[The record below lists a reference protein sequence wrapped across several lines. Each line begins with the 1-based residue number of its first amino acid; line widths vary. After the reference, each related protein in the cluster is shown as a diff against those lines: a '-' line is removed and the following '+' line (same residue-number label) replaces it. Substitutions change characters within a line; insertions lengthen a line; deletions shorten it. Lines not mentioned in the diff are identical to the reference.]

1 MKIKNGYRICS
12 ALVAVFVLL
21 SSFSGACYAI
31 AADGAAVNG
40 DAAKSSGTARDSVAE
55 ADIWDGSVAKDYS
68 GGYGTKLAPYIIETP
83 EQFALLAS
91 KCSAGGADTVGR
103 YYRLANDIYLN
114 NISDYNWKETAKP
127 WTYGLSGAFKGHLD
141 GNGYAVKGIYIKENS
156 PEKKEMFAGMF
167 STLNAGATI
176 QDFGIEYSHFEVTN
190 ASAQYFVGSFAGH
203 VGNAEGDNA
212 LIRCYV
218 DETVTVLG
226 DFVGGLLGG
235 TQQNISFLIDSC
247 YATADIRR
255 NSWQKGRLGGI
266 VGDAWGPVGNRL
278 IQNCYYAS
286 GQQMQPTDN
295 CVDSWKY
302 KNVYGFGQS
311 DGNIYVSSKV
321 LMYGDSAKES
331 MPKLDYENVWETVK
345 GQTPRL
351 RKPVDAAESL
361 DSQIKDKPYYR
372 AAKLLSSLN
381 IMYPRSERDYGEDD
395 EMTRAET
402 CAIICKFLGMKD
414 SDIAA
419 LTADYKDVD
428 KDYWAF
434 PYIAAATSLKIVGGD
449 GNGNFNPEAKV
460 TANEAI
466 KMIVGALGYERY
478 AAAEG
483 GYPIGYRTAAGSLGI
498 LKKVTFSDGLD
509 TPILRKQ
516 LATVLYNAL
525 DVEVSE
531 KADDITAS
539 KKTALEGYHGVYKDK
554 GTVVT
559 SQRST
564 ITNQVKNP
572 GKIMIDDTEY
582 KSKLDFTPY
591 LGLPCDFYYKEDNH
605 GDEKEVIVFFP
616 NEGRVKRTEVDF
628 DDISGIRGAG
638 NNITVEYYN
647 EKDSKKEITLE
658 NPIVMYNDYRESFAD
673 TAAAADFIKNN
684 MNNGTAVLLT
694 NDGKDS
700 KDIIFVNNYKAYVV
714 SKVNVTDKKIY
725 YRIFAAKPTE
735 GGMLDFSDLDAED
748 EILLFDEAGEKIGFE
763 DLKQNDVIMVYSSA
777 DGGKHTVIQS
787 QRQLNGAI
795 DSRKMIKAAE
805 KKEIINPV
813 TVPVSTIDFSNLNIV
828 MAHPWAFDVKGNSLI
843 QNTPYRMWLS
853 TTAEMEKSEMLDPQ
867 TLNDSDYGGIKGK
880 MDPNAGGPT
889 AFGGKL
895 VHLRSRYIDKNAYR
909 LYITENLY
917 DLEKLQVGETY
928 KVSAW
933 IYLSNPTEHSSGRA
947 TPGEKMQYRMWLQND
962 NAAIAPEFAGRPNYN
977 AGGPAETN
985 PNATEN
991 GENKL
996 PAAVEENKW
1005 TKLTLT
1011 YKITQ
1016 QNKKACNIRFD
1027 DYGSTTVAK
1036 DFFVAGFE
1044 VEKLAMP
1051 DGSVY
1056 IDKEPEIPIDTA
1068 RYSVKVKGEEYK
1080 PVDSFL
1086 SSLLDVGQTYTL
1098 LLDNNNKIAGYI
1110 SSVNEDNYGL
1120 LLDAARKESTLE
1132 KGIRVKIL
1140 TTDGTV
1146 ETYDTLESITAYNG
1160 SEIAKVKAESL
1171 ITNEPIDITT
1181 SHYLWSTDNAKNFKG
1196 STRTWF
1202 DDTTKSKA
1210 ACRRVVYY
1218 KTNSDGVI
1226 TSIIVP
1232 SAPEALEK
1240 SKIVFRNN
1248 SSAPMTYNTELKLV
1262 SIYNASKRTDF
1273 SYHLADDAVVFEANC
1288 MNYDL
1293 EDYRVLKNGVKDF
1306 AKDRWEYAQLYSFP
1320 KSENIDFV
1328 VSISTGPKVT
1338 SMGTVIVKG
1347 VGQGT
1352 DGYTLYGYYKGQE
1365 FERNIR
1371 PGTRLMENNWATTN
1385 SRDTGEFLTEKNA
1398 AENVGRLPVCLA
1410 YESNFMGNTDTPEVT
1425 PDTLNEGDIVRVAEN
1440 EDGEIKYV
1448 EVVMRKDRGL
1458 IQTFTSY
1465 AANNGYMLYSG
1476 DEDIRCGRVGAV
1488 DSFGS
1493 MIKFTSYV
1501 WGGTETCVSSRLEGT
1516 DWQSRPISEVNL
1528 FTNPAFAASVTV
1540 YDFKTGKAYAGK
1552 KTDCDTGDYVVVV
1565 GSLKSPRELFIL
1577 KNYSV

>member
-1 MKIKNGYRICS
+1 MRIKNGYRICS

-40 DAAKSSGTARDSVAE
+40 DEAKSSGTARDSVAE

-114 NISDYNWKETAKP
+114 DISDYNWKEKAKP

-255 NSWQKGRLGGI
+255 NSSQKGRLGGI

-381 IMYPRSERDYGEDD
+381 IMYPRSESADGEDD

-419 LTADYKDVD
+419 LTVDYKDVG

-591 LGLPCDFYYKEDNH
+591 LGLPCDFYYKADNH
-605 GDEKEVIVFFP
+605 G
-616 NEGRVKRTEVDF
+616 
-628 DDISGIRGAG
+628 
-638 NNITVEYYN
+638 
-647 EKDSKKEITLE
+647 
-658 NPIVMYNDYRESFAD
+658 
-673 TAAAADFIKNN
+673 
-684 MNNGTAVLLT
+684 
-694 NDGKDS
+694 
-700 KDIIFVNNYKAYVV
+700 
-714 SKVNVTDKKIY
+714 
-725 YRIFAAKPTE
+725 
-735 GGMLDFSDLDAED
+735 D

-805 KKEIINPV
+805 QKEIINPV

-828 MAHPWAFDVKGNSLI
+828 KAHSWAFDVKGNSLI

-933 IYLSNPTEHSSGRA
+933 VYLSNPTEHSSGRA

-1056 IDKEPEIPIDTA
+1056 IDKGPEIPIDTA

-1262 SIYNASKRTDF
+1262 SIYNATKRTDF

-1347 VGQGT
+1347 IGQGT

-1440 EDGEIKYV
+1440 GDGEIKYV